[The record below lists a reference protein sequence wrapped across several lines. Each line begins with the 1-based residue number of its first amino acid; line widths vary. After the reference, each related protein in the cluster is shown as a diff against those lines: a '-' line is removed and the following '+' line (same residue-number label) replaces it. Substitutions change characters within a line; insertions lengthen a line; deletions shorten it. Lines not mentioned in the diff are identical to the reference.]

1 MCFRLDKKEFLT
13 NLEKYDILKFGEF
26 ILASGAKSEFY
37 IDLRIIPFF
46 PDFFA
51 TIMKQLTDTLDST
64 DFDIVCGIPLAGL
77 PFATLIAHFSNK
89 PLILIRKTPKD
100 HGLKKLIEGGDVKDK
115 KVLVIDDLVSSGFS
129 KEFAI
134 EELRKEGA
142 VVDSLGVIIDRRE
155 KESDAKAWEDEKG
168 VKVLSL
174 FKLGSEEILTY
185 GKNKKD

>member
-51 TIMKQLTDTLDST
+51 TIMKQLSNTLAST

-100 HGLKKLIEGGDVKDK
+100 HGLKKLIEGGSVKGK
-115 KVLVIDDLVSSGFS
+115 KVLLIDDLVSSGFS

-134 EELRKEGA
+134 KELRKEGA
-142 VVDSLGVIIDRRE
+142 IVTTLGVVIDRRE
-155 KESDAKAWEDEKG
+155 NRTEAKQWEDQNMVE
-168 VKVLSL
+168 VVSL
-174 FKLGSEEILTY
+174 FQLSSDDIMTY
-185 GKNKKD
+185 RKAQK